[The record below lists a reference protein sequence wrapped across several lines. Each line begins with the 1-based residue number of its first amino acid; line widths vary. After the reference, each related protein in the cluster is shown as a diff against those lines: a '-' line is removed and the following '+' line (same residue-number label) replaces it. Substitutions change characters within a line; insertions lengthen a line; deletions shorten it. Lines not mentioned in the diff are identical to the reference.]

1 MHLTM
6 NILSMANIFNLFK
19 AMKTTAEKIKAVFGF
34 IVLCVEFYFSRP
46 KRERFSDVHGISSAF
61 CGSSDLFRTEYFYFQ
76 NQFMLFVLMQIDMTQ
91 FLDLTRQV
99 LHKSIF
105 RGSELRKQ
113 KSR

>member
-1 MHLTM
+1 MGSHLRSAV
-6 NILSMANIFNLFK
+6 LLIF
-19 AMKTTAEKIKAVFGF
+19 
-34 IVLCVEFYFSRP
+34 
-46 KRERFSDVHGISSAF
+46 
-61 CGSSDLFRTEYFYFQ
+61 FRTEYFYFQ